1 MSMGAGPNMH
11 DGGGASAYPRAFAA
25 RAGAYDVA
33 HSQGYG
39 PGLVYSQD
47 LHQGYGSMST
57 DVMEAVGEPH
67 VVQSPVM
74 GPAQQQQQSMPG
86 MPGLPGAPALP
97 PVGGSAAMTPQAMQ
111 MQMQHMQMQHQMQM
125 QQMQMQMQMQQMAV
139 GTSGAAPRPGLAM
152 PGGAGTVGMSMPARA
167 QVHRLAQQQVPD
179 PVAELAVDDESD
191 SASHIM
197 HTCSKDNAD

>member
-1 MSMGAGPNMH
+1 M
-11 DGGGASAYPRAFAA
+11 
-25 RAGAYDVA
+25 
-33 HSQGYG
+33 
-39 PGLVYSQD
+39 
-47 LHQGYGSMST
+47 
-57 DVMEAVGEPH
+57 
-67 VVQSPVM
+67 
-74 GPAQQQQQSMPG
+74 QQM
-86 MPGLPGAPALP
+86 
-97 PVGGSAAMTPQAMQ
+97 
-111 MQMQHMQMQHQMQM
+111 QMQM

-191 SASHIM
+191 SASHM